1 MQVLVKKYII
11 FPLQKNRMSY
21 YQNILILS
29 SNLVEEFDINSN
41 FRYFSSVH
49 FVVQRYILFY
59 VQTVWSNAE
68 AFIQCEIQL
77 DTYPLHILVSISN
90 TVNETHFL
98 S

>member
-29 SNLVEEFDINSN
+29 SNLVEEFDTNIN

-59 VQTVWSNAE
+59 VQTFME
-68 AFIQCEIQL
+68 
-77 DTYPLHILVSISN
+77 
-90 TVNETHFL
+90 
-98 S
+98 